1 MRIFQKLMP
10 ASKMKLVVSS
20 IGVLA
25 LIVFSGYLLFEG
37 TKAEVVIVDNDEKQT
52 VKTHSNTV
60 EELLQEV
67 GITVGEHDTLSH
79 DGNATVENGMEI
91 KYVTAKQIFV
101 TIDGQEQEYYTTAGT
116 IEEFLAEHNLS
127 FASRDDVSHDKT
139 EAIKDGLHLEV
150 NQAFEVT
157 INNGGEEKK
166 AWTTGGTIEALLAD
180 ADVDYDA
187 DSDDEIKPGL
197 KEDVTKDT
205 SVNIVR
211 VEKEQDEVTESIAFN
226 TETQEDDSLAKGEE
240 RVVTQGEEGKVRKT
254 YEIIK
259 ENGEEIDRELV
270 SEEVIEESENRVLA
284 VGTKEQSPDPEPQ
297 PEQGEAN
304 IVTLSNS
311 NSEPEPEPEPEP
323 EKELASSSNSGGK
336 SIQMSA
342 SAYTASCSGCSGYTT
357 TGINLNANPNKKVIA
372 VDPGVIPLGS
382 KVWVEGYGEA
392 VASDTGG
399 HITGNRIDVHVP
411 SKDDA
416 YGWGRKTVEVKILN

>member
-37 TKAEVVIVDNDEKQT
+37 TKAEVVIVENDEKQT
-52 VKTHSNTV
+52 VKTHTNTV
-60 EELLQEV
+60 EELLQEA
-67 GITVGEHDTLSH
+67 GITVGEHDALSH
-79 DGNATVENGMEI
+79 NRDAKLENGMEI
-91 KYVTAKQIFV
+91 TYDTAKQIIV
-101 TIDGQEQEYYTTAGT
+101 TVDGDEQEYYTTADT

-127 FASRDDVSHDKT
+127 FAARDDISHDNT
-139 EAIKDGLHLEV
+139 EAIKDGLHIEV
-150 NQAFEVT
+150 NQAFQVT
-157 INNGGEEKK
+157 INDGGEEKK
-166 AWTTGGTIEALLAD
+166 AWTTGGTIEDLLTD

-197 KEDVTKDT
+197 GEDVTEDT
-205 SVNIVR
+205 AVNIVR
-211 VEKEQDEVTESIAFN
+211 VEKEKEELTESIAFD
-226 TETQEDDSLAKGEE
+226 TETKEDSSLAKGEE
-240 RVVTQGEEGKVRKT
+240 RVVTQGEEGKVKKI
-254 YEIIK
+254 YEVVM

-284 VGTKEQSPDPEPQ
+284 VGTKEQTPDLEPEPV
-297 PEQGEAN
+297 QGEAN
-304 IVTLSNS
+304 IVTLSNTS
-311 NSEPEPEPEPEP
+311 SEPEPEPEPENEP
-323 EKELASSSNSGGK
+323 ASNSNSGGK

-357 TGINLNANPNKKVIA
+357 TGVNLNANPNKKVIA
-372 VDPGVIPLGS
+372 VDPGVIPLGT

-399 HITGNRIDVHVP
+399 HITGNRVDVHVP
-411 SKDDA
+411 SQDA
-416 YGWGRKTVEVKILN
+416 AYDWGRKTVEVKILD